1 MGDPERTT
9 SHALIEGEHAML
21 ASVEFLSLL
30 ITVATVMTTVTLF
43 VLIYLVIRDWRRGTL
58 W

>member
-1 MGDPERTT
+1 
-9 SHALIEGEHAML
+9 ML